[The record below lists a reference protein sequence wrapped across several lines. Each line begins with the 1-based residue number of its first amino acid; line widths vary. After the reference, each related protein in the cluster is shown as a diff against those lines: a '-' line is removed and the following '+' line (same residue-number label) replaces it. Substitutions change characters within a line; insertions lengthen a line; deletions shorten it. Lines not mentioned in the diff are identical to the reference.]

1 MAVIINNA
9 RQLHPE
15 PIRVRNLF
23 VYLIPPTSVA
33 LGITLLMLASFLG
46 LSGCATTTS
55 DTETKPVDLAWPLPP
70 EKPRI
75 KFLGIL
81 FSEDQVIAPP
91 SGLSNI
97 RDNLLGKPKQAGRM
111 LKKPYAV
118 HADKSGRI
126 YVADSGWGKVL
137 VFDEKN
143 KSFSIWGDHGRG
155 LLAKPL
161 GITSDKHGHIYISD
175 SVKQRVVVFD
185 QKGEFVRAMGRKGE
199 LERPV
204 GIAVDNRTGKTYVV
218 DTKSHNIAVYNA
230 QGSLVDKIGSRG
242 RKLGQ
247 FNFPTN
253 IAIDHKGKLYVV
265 DSMNFRVQILTSKGK
280 PIRQFGSN
288 GDGRGQFVRAKG
300 IDVDSEGNI
309 YVVDA
314 AFGNVQIFND
324 QGQLLMAL
332 GSQGRKPG
340 QFQLPAG
347 MHIDEEDRIY
357 VADQYNWRVQIF
369 EYLSSRRQR
378 IENEKI
384 GFRKKDS

>member
-9 RQLHPE
+9 RQRRPE
-15 PIRVRNLF
+15 PRRVRNLL
-23 VYLIPPTSVA
+23 VYLIPSTSAA
-33 LGITLLMLASFLG
+33 LGITLLVLASSLG
-46 LSGCATTTS
+46 LSGCASTAS
-55 DTETKPVDLAWPLPP
+55 NTETRPVDLAWPLPP

-75 KFLGIL
+75 KFLGVL

-97 RDNLLGKPKQAGRM
+97 RDNLLGKPKQTGRM

-126 YVADSGWGKVL
+126 FVADSGWGKVL

-143 KSFSIWGDHGRG
+143 KSFSIWGDRGRG

-175 SVKQRVVVFD
+175 SIKQRVVVFD
-185 QKGEFVRAMGRKGE
+185 QKGEFIRAMGRKGE

-230 QGSLVDKIGSRG
+230 QGSLVDKIGKRG
-242 RKLGQ
+242 KKPGQ

-280 PIRQFGSN
+280 PVRQFGSN

-300 IDVDSEGNI
+300 IDIDSEGNI

-314 AFGNVQIFND
+314 AFGNVQIFNQ

-332 GSQGRKPG
+332 GSQGRRPG
-340 QFQLPAG
+340 QFELPAG
-347 MHIDEEDRIY
+347 MYIDDEDRIY

-369 EYLSSRRQR
+369 EYMSSRRQR

-384 GFRKKDS
+384 GFGKKGS